1 MSVNIQQADK
11 TLKKVAD
18 TTVVNK
24 STVTT
29 ALGYTPVT
37 PE

>member
-24 STVTT
+24 STVIG
-29 ALGYTPVT
+29 ALEYTPVST
-37 PE
+37 D

>member
-24 STVTT
+24 TT
-29 ALGYTPVT
+29 IEEALEYTPAST
-37 PE
+37 D